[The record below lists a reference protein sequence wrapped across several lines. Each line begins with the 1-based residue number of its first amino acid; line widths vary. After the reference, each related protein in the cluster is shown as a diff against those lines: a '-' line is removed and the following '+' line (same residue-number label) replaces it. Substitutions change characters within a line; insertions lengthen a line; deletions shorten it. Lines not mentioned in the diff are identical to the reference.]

1 MINNIRYSDILTPSP
16 GPEWQEL
23 TNNQRLNFVQN
34 VLIQSTS
41 STVLLATSA
50 KADGQIILKFL
61 EPIGVEKRGTLLL
74 DLEELFKKEIDPG
87 LTVWLESLG
96 DRNSLR
102 NLRGIEVKS

>member
-1 MINNIRYSDILTPSP
+1 MHYSNIPTPFPSL
-16 GPEWQEL
+16 EWPRL

-61 EPIGVEKRGTLLL
+61 EPVGVEKRGTLLL
-74 DLEELFKKEIDPG
+74 DMEELFKKEIDPG